1 MTASASDG
9 SGTTDSSQEFNIIAG
24 KLSNEDNVNVW
35 SKVVQ
40 SAAAAKT
47 NNNLVS
53 SAPVSAPIGAPVVKA
68 TPLKAAE
75 VKSNTKHN
83 CGNKKKNQK

>member
-1 MTASASDG
+1 MTASASGG
-9 SGTTDSSQEFNIIAG
+9 SGTDGSQEFNIIAG
-24 KLSNEDNVNVW
+24 KLSKEDNVNVW

-47 NNNLVS
+47 NNNLVT
-53 SAPVSAPIGAPVVKA
+53 SAPVSAPISAPLVKA
-68 TPLKAAE
+68 NPLKAAE
-75 VKSNTKHN
+75 VKSKTKHN